1 MAISQSIAVLS
12 RSLSI
17 AGACAS
23 GSVVY
28 DRSVGRLVLSCS
40 TVGAFAAR
48 PEAARQEWV
57 LAARAVTP

>member
-28 DRSVGRLVLSCS
+28 DRSVGRLMRSGS
-40 TVGAFAAR
+40 AARAFAAR
-48 PEAARQEWV
+48 PEAAQQEWV
-57 LAARAVTP
+57 IAARAVTP